1 MRKTN
6 QEITD
11 WNVLEEILSGAHI
24 CRLAMMD
31 GDQPYLLPF
40 NYGYRDRTIYIHSAP
55 EGKKIELLR
64 KNQRV
69 CFEIENGVKIIE
81 GENPCDWSTRFRSV
95 LGYGTVE
102 IITDEQGKQ
111 EGLEVIMAH
120 HGVPDQKSFSMESL
134 HRMVILKLTIDSVT
148 GKKSGNWNRYPLE

>member
-1 MRKTN
+1 V
-6 QEITD
+6 D
-11 WNVLEEILSGAHI
+11 
-24 CRLAMMD
+24 
-31 GDQPYLLPF
+31 
-40 NYGYRDRTIYIHSAP
+40 
-55 EGKKIELLR
+55 
-64 KNQRV
+64 
-69 CFEIENGVKIIE
+69 
-81 GENPCDWSTRFRSV
+81 
-95 LGYGTVE
+95 